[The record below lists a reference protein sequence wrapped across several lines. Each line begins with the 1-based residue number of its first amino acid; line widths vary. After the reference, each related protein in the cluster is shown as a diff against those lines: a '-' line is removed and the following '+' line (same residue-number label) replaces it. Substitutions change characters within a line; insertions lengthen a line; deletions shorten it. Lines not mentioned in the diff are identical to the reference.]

1 VRAVLAAFKNRPLP
15 LAWHQLAGEK
25 LRLVAAVGGIAFAV
39 IMMMMQLGFHDALF
53 DSTTLL
59 HHGLEGELTMVSRQY
74 ECAIATKGFTQR
86 RLYQALALPEVKSV
100 SPVYLGLGKWKN
112 PTSLRDRDIFVIGFN
127 PNDGSIRLPGVA
139 DQIEPLKLE
148 DGLLFDA
155 ASRPEYGPIA
165 QRVSRGERLETE
177 LNTRKVQVRGLFR
190 MGTSFA
196 ADGNVIMSD
205 LNFLRF
211 FPNRPAGMIE
221 LGLIRLHPG
230 ANPLAVREQL
240 QSTLPPDVKIVTRK
254 EYVKLE
260 HDYWGQRTP
269 IGFVITAGLVVGF
282 VVGSVI
288 VYQILY
294 TDVIDHLKEYA
305 TLKAI
310 GYTDKFLFGVVLQQ
324 AVILSVL
331 GFLPGCLAA
340 AGVFYVT
347 RRVTLLPAYLTFDRA
362 LLVFLLTL
370 LMCSVAGAFA
380 MRKLRSADPADIF

>member
-1 VRAVLAAFKNRPLP
+1 VSEPFSALRRFKLP

-25 LRLVAAVGGIAFAV
+25 LRLIAAVAGIAFAV

-59 HHGLEGELTMVSRQY
+59 HHGLDGELTMISRQY
-74 ECAIATKGFTQR
+74 ECAIATKGFTRR
-86 RLYQALALPEVKSV
+86 RLYQSLALPEVKSV

-112 PTSLRDRDIFVIGFN
+112 PETLRDRDIFAIGFD
-127 PNDGSIRLPGVA
+127 PTDRSLRLPGVA
-139 DQIEPLKLE
+139 ENLVHLKLE
-148 DGLLFDA
+148 DSVLFDA

-165 QRVSRGERLETE
+165 QRVTRGERLDTE
-177 LNTRKVQVRGLFR
+177 FNTRRVRVRGLFR

-205 LNFLRF
+205 VNFLRF

-221 LGLIRLHPG
+221 LGLIRLQPG
-230 ANPLAVREQL
+230 ANPTVVRDQLLAL
-240 QSTLPPDVKIVTRK
+240 LPPDVKIVTRD
-254 EYVKLE
+254 EYLQLE
-260 HDYWGQRTP
+260 HAYWGQRTP
-269 IGFVITAGLVVGF
+269 IGFVITAGLIVGF
-282 VVGSVI
+282 VVGGVI

-324 AVILSVL
+324 SVILSLL

-340 AGVFYVT
+340 GGIFLLT
-347 RRVTLLPAYLTFDRA
+347 RRITLLPAYLTFDRA
-362 LLVFLLTL
+362 LIVFLLTL
-370 LMCSVAGAFA
+370 LMCSAAGAFA